1 MNLTLSCMLDALD
14 RLIEICKQLKIHP
27 SEPLTITR
35 ILDELISVYIEP
47 ECVQPTFLY
56 NHPLALSPLA
66 KDAIDD
72 NVGLIWFY
80 KRLFNTAFL
89 GTKIRCSIRVI
100 YWRKRNS
107 ECL

>member
-1 MNLTLSCMLDALD
+1 MNLTLSCVLDALD
-14 RLIEICKQLKIHP
+14 RLIEICKQLKVHP
-27 SEPLTITR
+27 SEPLTTTR

-72 NVGLIWFY
+72 NVGLI
-80 KRLFNTAFL
+80 
-89 GTKIRCSIRVI
+89 
-100 YWRKRNS
+100 
-107 ECL
+107 